1 MSTLKVNKIRD
12 TAGSADAI
20 VLDPSGGVK
29 MSGICTATTFDG
41 AATSLTQIPAANI
54 VGVCTSGLTKTGG
67 FGKILQVVQTVK
79 TDTTSTTSQIPSVVD
94 VSGMSVA
101 ITPSASSSKILIS
114 YHLNIGSNTN
124 AIAFFRLN
132 RKIASGSFSEIFV
145 GSVTPATTGYYGTTV
160 IYNNDAYMHQSTACF
175 LDTPSYTLGDEVTY
189 KLTYGSH
196 NGNNITLNGY
206 TGTTSYSTPSSI
218 TAQEIAT

>member
-41 AATSLTQIPAANI
+41 AATSLTQIPAANL

-79 TDTTSTTSQIPSVVD
+79 TDTTSTSSQIPSVSD
-94 VSGMSVA
+94 VTGMSVD
-101 ITPSASSSKILIS
+101 ITPSASNSKILIS
-114 YHLNIGSNTN
+114 YHLNIGASSNV
-124 AIAFFRLN
+124 IAFFRLN

-145 GSVTPATTGYYGTTV
+145 GTGTPGATGYYATTV
-160 IYNNDAYMHQSTACF
+160 IYVNNDYMAQSTACF
-175 LDTPSYTLGDEVTY
+175 LDTPSYTLGNTITY
-189 KLTYGSH
+189 KLTYAGHS
-196 NGNNITLNGY
+196 GGTITLNGY
-206 TGTTSYSTPSSI
+206 TGSSNYLTTSSI
-218 TAQEIAT
+218 TAQEIAA